1 MGGGNGKAVYLDTEG
16 TFRAENIRRAAVR
29 FGLDPEAA
37 LANVVY
43 ARAYNVD
50 QLFTLITGVAALML
64 EEPCS
69 LLIIDSIM

>member
-1 MGGGNGKAVYLDTEG
+1 
-16 TFRAENIRRAAVR
+16 
-29 FGLDPEAA
+29 
-37 LANVVY
+37 
-43 ARAYNVD
+43 VD